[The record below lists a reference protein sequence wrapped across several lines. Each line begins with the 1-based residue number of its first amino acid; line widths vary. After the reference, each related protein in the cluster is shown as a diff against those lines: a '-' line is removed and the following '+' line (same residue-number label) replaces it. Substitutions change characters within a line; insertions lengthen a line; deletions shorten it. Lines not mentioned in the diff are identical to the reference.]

1 MTQLETTIKNLKK
14 NRIDSIV
21 LESSEELLE
30 FLDSQI
36 ADGSIVGV
44 GNLWT

>member
-30 FLDSQI
+30 FLDLI
-36 ADGSIVGV
+36 
-44 GNLWT
+44 